1 MADLISLDSQ
11 RRWCIMKWFTFLFI
25 INFIIIGLF
34 PAVPQAEILA
44 MLNYESKPQQTI
56 RREGIAVI
64 DVDPASGNFG
74 RTLMDIPLPP
84 DLVNHHIFYNRDVSK
99 AYITALGKSD
109 LYVMDVTKFPYRLMK
124 IGIPE
129 CQVGEDVV
137 FSENNKIWYL
147 TCMGSSKV
155 IVGDAVSDK
164 VLKVISPS
172 KPYPHGIAI
181 NEDIDRMLITSSV
194 RASDFGDPGET
205 VTIIELSTGKE
216 LSSHKLSRKPS
227 PSGVA
232 PVEVLFVPG
241 AEPPTVYATNMFG
254 GTIWAGV
261 WDPAIKDFRFDEA
274 FDFTPLGSGVPL
286 EMYFNEKVDR
296 LYVTTANPGHFHIF
310 DISGDL
316 LKPKLLKTLPVS
328 AGAHHVSFS
337 PDERLAFVQN
347 NFLGLPGM
355 DDGSVTVIDLAKEEV
370 IASMDTLKNQGLNP
384 NSIVLLPE
392 WHHDAGH

>member
-1 MADLISLDSQ
+1 
-11 RRWCIMKWFTFLFI
+11 MKWFTFLFI
-25 INFIIIGLF
+25 INVILLSLF
-34 PAVPQAEILA
+34 PSVPRAEILA

-74 RTLMDIPLPP
+74 QILMDIPLPP
-84 DLVNHHIFYNRDVSK
+84 DLINHHIFYNKDVSK
-99 AYITALGKSD
+99 AYITALGKSE
-109 LYVMDVTKFPYRLMK
+109 LRVMDVTQFPYRLKK
-124 IGIPE
+124 ISIPE

-137 FSENNKIWYL
+137 FSNDNKTWYL

-155 IVGDAVSDK
+155 IVGDAVNDK

-181 NEDIDRMLITSSV
+181 NESIDRMLITSSV
-194 RASDFGDPGET
+194 RASDFGDAGET
-205 VTIIELSTGKE
+205 VTVIELSTGKE

-241 AEPPTVYATNMFG
+241 ASPPTVYVTNMFG
-254 GTIWAGV
+254 GTVWAGV

-274 FDFTPLGSGVPL
+274 FDFTPLGSSVPL
-286 EMYFNEKVDR
+286 EMYFNEKGDR
-296 LYVTTANPGHFHIF
+296 LYVTTANPGRFHIF
-310 DISGDL
+310 DISKSL
-316 LKPKLLKTLPVS
+316 LKPKLLKTLPVGN
-328 AGAHHVSFS
+328 GAHHVSFS
-337 PDERLAFVQN
+337 PDEQLAFVQN

-355 DDGSVTVIDLAKEEV
+355 DDGSVTVISLEKEEV
-370 IASMDTLKNQGLNP
+370 VASMDTLKKQGLNP
-384 NSIVLLPE
+384 NAIVLLPE

>member
-1 MADLISLDSQ
+1 
-11 RRWCIMKWFTFLFI
+11 MKWFTFLFI
-25 INFIIIGLF
+25 INFIVIGLI
-34 PAVPQAEILA
+34 PALPRAEILA
-44 MLNYESKPQQTI
+44 MLNYESKPQQTM

-74 RTLMDIPLPP
+74 RVLMDIPLPP
-84 DLVNHHIFYNRDVSK
+84 DLVNHHIFYNKDVSK

-109 LYVMDVTKFPYRLMK
+109 LYIMDMTKFPYRLMK

-129 CQVGEDVV
+129 CQVGEDIV
-137 FSENNKIWYL
+137 FSDDNRTWYL

-194 RASDFGDPGET
+194 SASDFGDAGET

-216 LSSHKLSRKPS
+216 LTSHKLSKKPS

-241 AEPPTVYATNMFG
+241 SKPPTVFATNMFG
-254 GTIWAGV
+254 GTIWAGI

-286 EMYFNEKVDR
+286 EMYFNEKGDR

>member
-1 MADLISLDSQ
+1 
-11 RRWCIMKWFTFLFI
+11 MKWFTFLFL
-25 INFIIIGLF
+25 INFIVIGLF

-64 DVDPASGNFG
+64 DVDPDSENFG

-84 DLVNHHIFYNRDVSK
+84 DLVNHHIFYNKDISK

-109 LYVMDVTKFPYRLMK
+109 LHVMDVTRYPYRLTK
-124 IGIPE
+124 IAVPE

-137 FSENNKIWYL
+137 FSNDNKTWYL
-147 TCMGSSKV
+147 TCMGSSTV
-155 IVGDAVSDK
+155 IIGDAVNDK

-172 KPYPHGIAI
+172 KPYPHGIAV
-181 NEDIDRMLITSSV
+181 NEGIDRMLVTSTV
-194 RASDFGDPGET
+194 RASDLGDAGET
-205 VTIIELSTGKE
+205 VTVIELSTGKE
-216 LSSHKLSRKPS
+216 LSSHKLSRKSS

-232 PVEVLFVPG
+232 PVEVLFVPD
-241 AEPPTVYATNMFG
+241 ANPPTVYVTNMYG

-261 WDPAIKDFRFDEA
+261 WDPTIKDFRFDEA
-274 FDFTPLGSGVPL
+274 FDFNPLGSGVPL
-286 EMYFNEKVDR
+286 EMYFNEKGDR
-296 LYVTTANPGHFHIF
+296 FYVTTASPGHFHIF
-310 DISGDL
+310 DISGDI
-316 LKPKLLKTLPVS
+316 LKPKLLKTLPVG

-347 NFLGLPGM
+347 NLLGLQGM
-355 DDGSVTVIDLAKEEV
+355 DDGSVTVIDLVKGEV
-370 IASMDTLKNQGLNP
+370 VASMDTLKKQGLNP